1 MVVDSGITTV
11 GGLAM
16 TTNDTHSTFLAAL
29 KDRSNEQAW
38 RTFDQLYRP
47 MLVHYALS
55 RGLTQDDAEDVTQQC
70 VQVVVEQIG
79 DYEHSGRFKTW
90 LHTIIE
96 RRICDL
102 FRRWKE
108 QQGDTTFWAAQ
119 LDAQEDPGDAWDR
132 QWWIGH
138 LRHCAAAV
146 QHDIADSTYAAFV
159 AFAIEGQP
167 ASAVAQTLGLSVNQV
182 YVAKHRVLERIRG
195 LLLELTGSETIGE
208 QR

>member
-1 MVVDSGITTV
+1 
-11 GGLAM
+11 M

-96 RRICDL
+96 RKICDV
-102 FRRWKE
+102 FRRRRE
-108 QQGDTTFWAAQ
+108 LQGDSSFWDRQ
-119 LDAQEDPGDAWDR
+119 PEEHPHLEETWDR
-132 QWWIGH
+132 QWWTAH
-138 LRHCAAAV
+138 LRHCAATV
-146 QHDIADSTYAAFV
+146 RHDIAESTYAAFV
-159 AFAIEGQP
+159 AFAIEEQP
-167 ASAVAQTLGLSVNQV
+167 ASVVAQRLGLNVNQV

-195 LLLELTGSETIGE
+195 LLLELTGSDSVGTGP
-208 QR
+208 